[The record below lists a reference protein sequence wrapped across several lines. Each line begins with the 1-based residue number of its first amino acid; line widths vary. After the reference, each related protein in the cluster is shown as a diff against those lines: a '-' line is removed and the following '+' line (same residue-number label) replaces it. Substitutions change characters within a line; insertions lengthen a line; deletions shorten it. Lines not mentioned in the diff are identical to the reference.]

1 MHIGEIELV
10 PLVDGDC
17 ALPPAFYQGIDIE
30 AHGLV
35 GDDGK
40 VHIPIGCYLV
50 RTGDRTVLLDA
61 GLGPRSNS
69 WATGGQLPDALR
81 AVGCEPADIDT
92 VVLTHLHIDHIGW
105 VVHEGAPFFPNATVR
120 YGAGDWEGFVDAEDA
135 NEVTVEAMHTL
146 RDEDRLAPI
155 EGDMVSLAPG
165 ITARHTPGHTLG
177 SYSLV
182 LASGEQRAY
191 LLGDAVECPLQVSEP
206 DLYVISDVDPALAK
220 RTREA
225 IWREVEGT
233 ATRVGAA
240 HFAELAF
247 GRVLAGE
254 GKRWFS

>member
-17 ALPPAFYQGIDIE
+17 ALPPAFYQGVDVE

-35 GDDGK
+35 ADDGM

-61 GLGPRSNS
+61 GLGPRSNG
-69 WATGGQLPDALR
+69 WATGGRLPDALR
-81 AVGCEPADIDT
+81 DAGCELTDIDT

-105 VVHEGAPFFPNATVR
+105 AVHEGVPFFPNATVR
-120 YGAGDWEGFVDAEDA
+120 YGAGDWDHFVDGADA
-135 NEVTVEAMHTL
+135 DPTTVEVMHTL
-146 RDEDRLAPI
+146 RDQDRLTPI
-155 EGDMVSLAPG
+155 EGDMIGLAPG

-182 LASGEQRAY
+182 LASGEERAY

-206 DLYVISDVDPALAK
+206 DLYVLSDVDPALAK

-233 ATRVGAA
+233 DTLVGAA
-240 HFAELAF
+240 HFTDLAF

-254 GKRWFS
+254 GKRWFT

>member
-1 MHIGEIELV
+1 MRVGEIDLV

-17 ALPPAFYQGIDIE
+17 ALPPSFYRGIDIE

-35 GDDGK
+35 AEDGK

-61 GLGPRSNS
+61 GLGPRSNA
-69 WATGGQLPDALR
+69 WAVGGRLPDALR
-81 AVGCEPADIDT
+81 AAGCALSEIDT
-92 VVLTHLHIDHIGW
+92 VILTHLHIDHIGW
-105 VVHEGAPFFPNATVR
+105 VVDEGRPFFPNAEVR
-120 YGAGDWEGFVDAEDA
+120 YGAGDWEEFVDGADA

-146 RDEDRLAPI
+146 RDEDRLRPI
-155 EGDMVSLAPG
+155 EGDMVGLAPG

-182 LASGEQRAY
+182 LASGDERAY

-206 DLYVISDVDPALAK
+206 DLYVMSDVDPALAQ

-225 IWREVEGT
+225 IWKEVEGT
-233 ATRVGAA
+233 SALVGAA
-240 HFAELAF
+240 HFADLAF

-254 GKRWFS
+254 GKRWFT